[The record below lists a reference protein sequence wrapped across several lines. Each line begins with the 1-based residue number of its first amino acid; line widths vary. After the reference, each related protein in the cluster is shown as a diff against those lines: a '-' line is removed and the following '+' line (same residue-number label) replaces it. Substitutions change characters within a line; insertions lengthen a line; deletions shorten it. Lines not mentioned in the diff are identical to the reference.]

1 MGDELEEEEDDGA
14 CRSFFDLRQRC
25 LVGLDQGSAFRV
37 VALAAVRKLRTNV
50 KGSVLYSEVEDALN
64 RYCRLLEADMQKFA
78 TLHETLQDAAERKD
92 GGPALPHESRK
103 TLTEGMREI
112 AVVLLACG
120 EMQRRA
126 LDLKMGA
133 QRSIAD
139 SFADTPP
146 LVSFAKF
153 ADFLEEALAVSDQLR
168 RKHEELQQQRMR
180 AMASVAEARCKAQR
194 QDQSSQA
201 AHSASPRKP
210 SSGITKVSE
219 KAMLTVRSAS

>member
-1 MGDELEEEEDDGA
+1 MG
-14 CRSFFDLRQRC
+14 
-25 LVGLDQGSAFRV
+25 
-37 VALAAVRKLRTNV
+37 
-50 KGSVLYSEVEDALN
+50 
-64 RYCRLLEADMQKFA
+64 
-78 TLHETLQDAAERKD
+78 ETK
-92 GGPALPHESRK
+92 ALPHESRK
-103 TLTEGMREI
+103 SLTEGMREI

-139 SFADTPP
+139 SFANTPP

-153 ADFLEEALAVSDQLR
+153 ADFLEEA
-168 RKHEELQQQRMR
+168 QQQRMR

-194 QDQSSQA
+194 QDQSSQP

>member
-1 MGDELEEEEDDGA
+1 MG
-14 CRSFFDLRQRC
+14 FFPK
-25 LVGLDQGSAFRV
+25 VAFAASSRPL
-37 VALAAVRKLRTNV
+37 AEQAAVRKLRMNV
-50 KGSVLYSEVEDALN
+50 KGSVLYSEAEDALN

-78 TLHETLQDAAERKD
+78 TLHETLQDAAETK
-92 GGPALPHESRK
+92 ALPHESRK

-153 ADFLEEALAVSDQLR
+153 ADFLEKALAVSDQLR